1 MKSLI
6 IDKLKAGGL
15 SATEAE
21 NALADVAKAIRSV
34 ADENEKGARVPGL
47 GTFKFKHRAP
57 REVRNPAT
65 GEMMTSAA
73 KTVLT
78 FKQGNS

>member
-15 SATEAE
+15 SATEADH
-21 NALADVAKAIRSV
+21 ALDDVAKAILAV
-34 ADENEKGARVPGL
+34 ATENEKGARVPGL
-47 GTFKFKHRAP
+47 GVFKMKHRAE
-57 REVRNPAT
+57 RQVRNPSN

-78 FKQGNS
+78 FKQGKS